1 MGTFAFVPDGSTD
14 RIPTNFLTQS
24 TPTVMLVT
32 NAFGPSSHF
41 RACRPKKIEN
51 NLTRLNKSSCKK
63 QKLSMEQ
70 VSWTFVRAYESIEK
84 SQTTDSNNN

>member
-1 MGTFAFVPDGSTD
+1 MDKTK
-14 RIPTNFLTQS
+14 
-24 TPTVMLVT
+24 TVMDDDWFSEPLVAFCGIT

-63 QKLSMEQ
+63 QKLSMELEIK
-70 VSWTFVRAYESIEK
+70 VRSILK
-84 SQTTDSNNN
+84 T